1 MVRYDARWRVER
13 EMQKFVALAEN
24 SRAHKFTRDFHSTFP
39 HSFLLVCN
47 VLRLAKD
54 RLSRK
59 PRHTTSRHRSLA
71 EEMVKQKKLKFS
83 SRNKINKKK
92 IFFAKKN

>member
-47 VLRLAKD
+47 VLRLAKEID
-54 RLSRK
+54 
-59 PRHTTSRHRSLA
+59 LA
-71 EEMVKQKKLKFS
+71 ENLDIQQVDIVPSQEKWLNRKS
-83 SRNKINKKK
+83 
-92 IFFAKKN
+92 